1 LWKQSVATADL
12 DIQGG
17 AKKGFINKE
26 NKFRNVIIMRRKRT
40 IEYILLV
47 CLLIFLAGCSRN
59 IQMRSSGAQKGVELT
74 GKDQI
79 NYNYF
84 FTEALKLKM
93 GESVEDIQKAL
104 AYYRKCLE
112 INPDSDASMYQISNI
127 LVMGGDYKNAMLYAK
142 KATEID
148 PGNIWYQLLLA
159 NLYHAVDKQ
168 DSAIVVY
175 NNILEKNPERID
187 LYFNLAG
194 LHGEYGNIR
203 KALKIYEELEKKY
216 GKNAKISI
224 AKEQIYSK
232 VGKGE
237 KAENE
242 LIYLIQTYPE
252 ELGFYVM
259 LAELYS
265 ARDMDEKAKEIYNT
279 IFRKDPDNGLAQL
292 SVVEFY
298 RKKGEYREGFNILD
312 KIINNNSI
320 NIEEKIE
327 MMISFISDQRELK
340 EHKKE
345 VNQALGLLKN
355 KYHEDYRIRVLYAN
369 YYIRLSMH
377 EDAAEELRY
386 VVENVKDN
394 YMVWEQLMFVENALG
409 EYERLYEESI
419 EAIKIFPM
427 APNLYLFKG
436 IACIEKGNED
446 EAIETLKT
454 GLKIAGKNKDL
465 ITQLYSMLGEA
476 YRNKGQNHL
485 SDDAFNKVLE
495 IDKKNL
501 YVLNNYSYYLSLREE
516 KLEEALEMSKVCIE
530 QEPENSTYL
539 DTYAWILF
547 KMKNYKEAKK
557 YLELALKN
565 NGSKN
570 SEIVEHYGDVLFF
583 IGKKETAL
591 EYWKKAKELGKISG
605 ELDRKISD
613 VEGKNGNQNH

>member
-1 LWKQSVATADL
+1 MR
-12 DIQGG
+12 
-17 AKKGFINKE
+17 KKELMGYLI
-26 NKFRNVIIMRRKRT
+26 
-40 IEYILLV
+40 LV
-47 CLLIFLAGCSRN
+47 CLMIFISGCSRS
-59 IQMRSSGAQKGVELT
+59 IYQESSQMQKRKELSR
-74 GKDQI
+74 KDTI
-79 NYNYF
+79 NFNYF
-84 FTEALKLKM
+84 FAEALKLKM
-93 GESVEDIQKAL
+93 AGRVEDIQKAL

-112 INPDSDASMYQISNI
+112 VNPYSDASMYQISNI
-127 LVMGGDYKNAMLYAK
+127 SVIGGDYENAILYAK
-142 KATEID
+142 KASEID

-159 NLYHAVDKQ
+159 NLYHAIDKK
-168 DSAIVVY
+168 DSTIVVY
-175 NNILEKNPERID
+175 NNIIEKYPERID

-232 VGKGE
+232 VGKVE

-242 LIYLIQTYPE
+242 LMYLIQTYPE
-252 ELGFYVM
+252 ELRFYGM

-265 ARDMDEKAKEIYNT
+265 AKDMDEKAKEIYNT

-292 SVVEFY
+292 SILEFY
-298 RKKGEYREGFNILD
+298 RKKGEYREVFSILD
-312 KIINNNSI
+312 KIINNKRI
-320 NIEEKIE
+320 NIEAKIE
-327 MMISFISDQRELK
+327 IMISFIRDQRELK

-355 KYHEDYRIRVLYAN
+355 IYPEDNRIRLLYVD
-369 YYIRLSMH
+369 YYVRLSRH
-377 EDAAEELRY
+377 EDAAEELRN
-386 VVENVKDN
+386 VVESVKDN
-394 YMVWEQLMFVENALG
+394 YMVWEQLMFVENVLG

-427 APNLYLFKG
+427 APTLYLFKG
-436 IACIEKGNED
+436 IACIENGNED

-454 GLKIAGKNKDL
+454 GLKIAGENKDL
-465 ITQLYSMLGEA
+465 IIQLYSMLGEA

-501 YVLNNYSYYLSLREE
+501 YVLNNYSYYLSLREQ
-516 KLEEALEMSKVCIE
+516 KLEKALEMSKICIE
-530 QEPENSTYL
+530 KEPESSTYL

-547 KMKNYKEAKK
+547 KMKNYKKAKK

-565 NGSKN
+565 NGSKS
-570 SEIVEHYGDVLFF
+570 SEIVEHYGDILFI
-583 IGKKETAL
+583 IGEKETAL
-591 EYWKKAKELGKISG
+591 EYWEKARQLGKISG

-613 VEGKNGNQNH
+613 VEEKNENENQ